1 MNLIVSFPSEAGSK
15 KTNTTLFFPC
25 LGGLFFWAC
34 LFFWRQAGTISWAE
48 PGWEAG
54 QGEEKL
60 PAGPVESDDKGDL
73 PFVVSFSLL
82 GAFVFFLAGGR
93 HAPWRR
99 GICFFRAWAICFSG
113 PVFFRRQ
120 AGSISWRVPGRETN
134 NQIHVP

>member
-15 KTNTTLFFPC
+15 KTNTNLFFPC

-82 GAFVFFLAGGR
+82 GAFVFFSGRRQARSVEKGHLFFSCLGGL
-93 HAPWRR
+93 
-99 GICFFRAWAICFSG
+99 FFRACFFSE
-113 PVFFRRQ
+113 
-120 AGSISWRVPGRETN
+120 AGRLDFLAGARTGN
-134 NQIHVP
+134 

>member
-1 MNLIVSFPSEAGSK
+1 MPGRFVFL
-15 KTNTTLFFPC
+15 
-25 LGGLFFWAC
+25 GLF
-34 LFFWRQAGTISWAE
+34 FFWRQAGTISWAE

-99 GICFFRAWAICFSG
+99 GICFFRAWAVCFFG
-113 PVFFRRQ
+113 PVCFFGGRQ
-120 AGSISWRVPGRETN
+120 ARFPGRCPDGKLTIKFTCPKGTI
-134 NQIHVP
+134 QIQY